1 MRRFADLW
9 AGVHIVRVDIVI
21 LLVIA
26 ERIGVSRL
34 YRLHSAFGGAY
45 LIIRVALISVR
56 VMIAMCVPRKS
67 VLDHCDIVALP
78 GCGALVCLLESRVGG
93 V

>member
-1 MRRFADLW
+1 MRGFADLR
-9 AGVHIVRVDIVI
+9 AGVHVVRVDIII

-34 YRLHSAFGGAY
+34 YRLHSTFGGAY
-45 LIIRVALISVR
+45 LVIRVALVGVR
-56 VMIAMCVPRKS
+56 VMVAMCVPREP
-67 VLDHCDIVALP
+67 VLDHCDIVALAS
-78 GCGALVCLLESRVGG
+78 CGALVCLLEGRVGG

>member
-1 MRRFADLW
+1 MRRFADLR
-9 AGVHIVRVDIVI
+9 AGVHIVRVDVVI

-45 LIIRVALISVR
+45 LVIRVALVGVR
-56 VMIAMCVPRKS
+56 IMVAMCVPREP
-67 VLDHCDIVALP
+67 VLDHCDIVALAS
-78 GCGALVCLLESRVGG
+78 CGALVCLLEGRVGG

>member
-1 MRRFADLW
+1 MRRFADLRT
-9 AGVHIVRVDIVI
+9 GVHIVGVDVVI

-34 YRLHSAFGGAY
+34 YRLHSAFRGSY
-45 LIIRVALISVR
+45 LVIRVAFVGVR
-56 VMIAMCVPRKS
+56 VMVAMCVPRES
-67 VLDHCDIVALP
+67 VLYHCDIVTLA
-78 GCGALVCLLESRVGG
+78 GCGTLVCLLEGRVRG